1 MDEDEVIIW
10 QDVLDSVAAGR
21 VTNLQCP
28 FCQEVGKKGEI
39 RVDRQPQRTR
49 LECASCKR
57 FIEGRMAE

>member
-10 QDVLDSVAAGR
+10 QDVLDDVAAGR
-21 VTNLQCP
+21 VVGLTCP
-28 FCQEVGKKGEI
+28 FCKKGEI
-39 RVDRQPQRTR
+39 KVDRQPQRTR